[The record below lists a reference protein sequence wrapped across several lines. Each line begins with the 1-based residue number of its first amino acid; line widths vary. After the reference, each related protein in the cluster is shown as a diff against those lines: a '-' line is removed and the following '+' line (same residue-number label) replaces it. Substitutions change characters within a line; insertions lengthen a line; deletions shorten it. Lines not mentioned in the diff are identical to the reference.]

1 MEITTVKLHKS
12 TASLLKQIS
21 EIRGRRET
29 YEQVIQELIE
39 RYLKDLNAK

>member
-1 MEITTVKLHKS
+1 MDITTVKLHKS
-12 TASLLKQIS
+12 TAELLKKIS
-21 EIRGRRET
+21 ELRGRRET